1 MPQVAKRPLWPRKKR
16 LLPIDIEERAVC
28 IKADPLLPFDVG
40 NLPTYSGRMMRFVFV
55 PFWLAVVLVLAA
67 CADGAPG
74 TPGTATAHIDGSA
87 TFFAGVGGSH

>member
-1 MPQVAKRPLWPRKKR
+1 
-16 LLPIDIEERAVC
+16 
-28 IKADPLLPFDVG
+28 
-40 NLPTYSGRMMRFVFV
+40 MMRFVFV

-67 CADGAPG
+67 CAEGAPG